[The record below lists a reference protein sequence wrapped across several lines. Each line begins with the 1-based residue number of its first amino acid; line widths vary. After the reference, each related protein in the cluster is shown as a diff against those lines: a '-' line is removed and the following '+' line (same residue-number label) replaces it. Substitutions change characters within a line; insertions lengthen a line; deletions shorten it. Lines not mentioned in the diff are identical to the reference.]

1 LSPIDS
7 PPVINPEKD
16 LSEYANDI
24 PAHSLRFLPE
34 AFIVDGSGT
43 DKTLS
48 GRQKNE
54 YQDGA
59 NR

>member
-1 LSPIDS
+1 M
-7 PPVINPEKD
+7 INPEKD

-48 GRQKNE
+48 GRQKNK